1 MNEKTR
7 QLVLDLLAKAHEG
20 ALRSVQA
27 RLEGL
32 SPEDRDTAQRF
43 MGEFRACLLQGL
55 EGRLLPAE
63 VEDRLASL
71 IHGHPDPDV
80 VRALKDYAEA
90 VQLLLVESRDGLR
103 GTTRSQGH

>member
-7 QLVLDLLAKAHEG
+7 QLVLDLLTKAHEG
-20 ALRSVQA
+20 ALRSVRE

-43 MGEFRACLLQGL
+43 LGEFSACLLQGL

-63 VEDRLASL
+63 VMDRLASL

-80 VRALKDYAEA
+80 AGVMRDYAEA

-103 GTTRSQGH
+103 GTKRAQGH